1 MRQGQALAQVLP
13 LALQKYDRGEG
24 RRGDLGG
31 DPETEFF
38 GKFPGGRG
46 YFLR

>member
-13 LALQKYDRGEG
+13 LALQKYDRGAEEG
-24 RRGDLGG
+24 TWGG
-31 DPETEFF
+31 DPETEFS